1 MVWPGKRGLCMVE
14 GIEAVGEAVTGGMV
28 ARSVE
33 PVAGEGHGHGHGACL
48 NCQTP
53 LVGEFCHACGQHGHV
68 HRTLTAWWHDLAHG
82 VLHLDGKIW
91 RTLPLL
97 AWRPGEL
104 TRRYV
109 EGERAKFVSPMA
121 IFLFSVFTMF
131 AVFSLVGGPTT
142 SREKAE
148 TAKGATVASETAKA
162 AREMEGELAELERK
176 KAAAVQ
182 QGQPTGEIDEDIASQ
197 KAAIRVTNNIAAAAG
212 PKSSEERIRSED
224 GMIDAAGDTT
234 GLPPWLQKPV
244 GKIRH
249 NPELIAYKLQNNAY
263 KFSWALIP
271 ISVPFVWMLF
281 MFRRRYR
288 MYDHTVFVT
297 YSLAFMTLLTVAAS
311 LVRAITGE
319 QAWGVFALMLVPPF
333 HMYRQLKGA
342 YRLSRFSALWRATL
356 LAIFA
361 LIAGG
366 LFFGLLVGMVAV

>member
-1 MVWPGKRGLCMVE
+1 MGE
-14 GIEAVGEAVTGGMV
+14 GFEAVGEMMTGGMT
-28 ARSVE
+28 ARAVE
-33 PVAGEGHGHGHGACL
+33 PPSGEGHAGEGHAHGACL
-48 NCQTP
+48 NCTTP
-53 LVGEFCHACGQHGHV
+53 LIGEYCHACGQHGHV

-97 AWRPGEL
+97 AWRPGDL

-109 EGERAKFVSPMA
+109 DGERAKFVSPMA

-142 SREKAE
+142 SR
-148 TAKGATVASETAKA
+148 SN
-162 AREMEGELAELERK
+162 AREASVGAESANAAGEMIEELKELQDQRAEAVREGR
-176 KAAAVQ
+176 
-182 QGQPTGEIDEDIASQ
+182 PTAEIDRDIRTQRS
-197 KAAIRVTNNIAAAAG
+197 AIRVANGIAAATGAE
-212 PKSSEERIRSED
+212 PDARMTSQD
-224 GMIDAAGDTT
+224 GAVDMSTDMT

-311 LVRAITGE
+311 LVRAITDQE
-319 QAWGVFALMLVPPF
+319 AWGVFALMLIPPF

-342 YRLSRFSALWRATL
+342 YRLSRFSALWRTFL
-356 LAIFA
+356 LVTFAIV
-361 LIAGG
+361 AGS
-366 LFFGLLVGMVAV
+366 LFFGMLVGMVAV